1 MKFGY
6 ILNIM
11 RENIYQLK
19 SVKIQQPIAP
29 GSEAYA
35 GDVWTIHDIALY
47 LRSSELS
54 ASRRV
59 NQEGFPRPLGNLQ
72 RNRRWLAKDVKEF
85 FEKLSKTPYVFRPE
99 LQVESS
105 YEPSTI
111 IFRD

>member
-1 MKFGY
+1 MKFAY

-19 SVKIQQPIAP
+19 SVKIQVPVAP
-29 GSEAYA
+29 GAEAYS
-35 GDVWTIHDIALY
+35 GDVWTIQDIALY

-59 NQEGFPRPLGNLQ
+59 NQKGFPRPLGNLQ

-85 FEKLSKTPYVFRPE
+85 FEKLSKTPYAIRAE
-99 LQVESS
+99 LQIESG
-105 YEPSTI
+105 YEPATI

>member
-1 MKFGY
+1 
-6 ILNIM
+6 M

-19 SVKIQQPIAP
+19 SVKIQVPVAP
-29 GSEAYA
+29 GSEAYS
-35 GDVWTIHDIALY
+35 GDVWTIQDIALY

-54 ASRRV
+54 ASRWV
-59 NQEGFPRPLGNLQ
+59 NRKGFPRPLGNLQ

-85 FEKLSKTPYVFRPE
+85 FEKLSKTPYVIRAE
-99 LQVESS
+99 LQIESG

>member
-1 MKFGY
+1 MKFACTLTY
-6 ILNIM
+6 M

-19 SVKIQQPIAP
+19 SVKIQMPVAP
-29 GSEAYA
+29 GLEAYP
-35 GDVWTIHDIALY
+35 GDVWTIQDIALY

-59 NQEGFPRPLGNLQ
+59 NQPGFPRPLGNLQ

-85 FEKLSKTPYVFRPE
+85 FEKLSKTPYAIRPE